1 MALFLLPFQA
11 FCVSAYL
18 FSSCI
23 YLIDYLNHDLIIPP
37 FVDFVNTF
45 FTILQKKLQ
54 KVDFCD
60 IILCKK
66 RSEIL

>member
-1 MALFLLPFQA
+1 M
-11 FCVSAYL
+11 
-18 FSSCI
+18 
-23 YLIDYLNHDLIIPP
+23 IDYLNHDLIIPP

-54 KVDFCD
+54 KVDFCG

-66 RSEIL
+66 RSEYYE